1 MKLREAFLW
10 QPHWIHQGVI
20 LIAGA
25 LLVTAIS
32 HLHTATGLAYEF
44 HAFYIVPV
52 LAVSWFLGARY
63 GYALSLLAAVEWFL
77 ADRILI
83 EEPAGILPLVF
94 NTTVRLTIFIGGAWL
109 VGGIRLSLLRE
120 SCLAREDGL
129 TQLPNRREFHERG
142 RMAFAQAQRQQAP
155 FTAVFIDLDRFKEVN
170 DAMGHQVGDQ
180 LLKSVAAAMRDHV
193 RISDIPCRLGGD
205 EFALLLPGMRA
216 AAAQLYVEQL
226 QTRLLEAMKLNG
238 WPVTFSIGVAS
249 HNVTPGDFDG
259 LLKQADAVMYE
270 VKRSGRNRILLREF

>member
-25 LLVTAIS
+25 IMVTAIS
-32 HLHTATGLAYEF
+32 YLHTATGLAYEF

-77 ADRILI
+77 ADRILAG
-83 EEPAGILPLVF
+83 EPAAMLPLIF
-94 NTTVRLTIFIGGAWL
+94 NTIVRLTIFIGGAWL
-109 VGGIRLSLLRE
+109 VGGIRLALLRE
-120 SCLAREDGL
+120 TRLAREDGL

-142 RMAFAQAQRQQAP
+142 RVAFAQAQRQHTP

-170 DAMGHQVGDQ
+170 DAMGHQVGDK
-180 LLKSVAAAMRDHV
+180 LLKSVAAALRDHV
-193 RISDIPCRLGGD
+193 RISDIPGRLGGD
-205 EFALLLPGMRA
+205 EFALLLPGMKA
-216 AAAQLYVEQL
+216 AAARVYVEQM
-226 QTRLLEAMKLNG
+226 QDRLLDVMKRNG
-238 WPVTFSIGVAS
+238 WPVTFSVGVAS
-249 HNVTPGDFDG
+249 YDVTPKDFDW
-259 LLKQADAVMYE
+259 LLKQADALMYE
-270 VKRSGRNRILLREF
+270 AKHGGRNRVFLREF

>member
-25 LLVTAIS
+25 ILVTAIS
-32 HLHTATGLAYEF
+32 RLHIATGLAYEF

-63 GYALSLLAAVEWFL
+63 GYALSILASVEWFL
-77 ADRILI
+77 ADRMLAG
-83 EEPAGILPLVF
+83 EPAAMLPLMF
-94 NTTVRLTIFIGGAWL
+94 NTAVRLTIFISGAWL
-109 VGGIRLSLLRE
+109 VGGIRLALLRE
-120 SCLAREDGL
+120 SRLAREDGL

-142 RMAFAQAQRQQAP
+142 RVAFAQAQRQKEP

-170 DAMGHQVGDQ
+170 DAMGHGVGDQ
-180 LLKSVAAAMRDHV
+180 LLKSVAAAMRGHV
-193 RISDIPCRLGGD
+193 RISDIPGRLGGD
-205 EFALLLPGMRA
+205 EFALLLPGMKA
-216 AAAQLYVEQL
+216 AAAHVFVDQL
-226 QTRLLEAMKLNG
+226 QSRLLDAMKRNG

-249 HNVTPGDFDG
+249 YNVAPEDFDR
-259 LLKQADAVMYE
+259 LLKQADALMYE
-270 VKRSGRNRILLREF
+270 VKHGGRNRVLLREF

>member
-25 LLVTAIS
+25 IMVTAIS
-32 HLHTATGLAYEF
+32 YLHTATGLAYEF

-77 ADRILI
+77 ADRILM
-83 EEPAGILPLVF
+83 EEPAAILPLVF
-94 NTTVRLTIFIGGAWL
+94 NTAVRLMIFIGGAWL
-109 VGGIRLSLLRE
+109 VGGIRLALLRE
-120 SCLAREDGL
+120 SRLAREDGL

-142 RMAFAQAQRQQAP
+142 RLAFAQAQRQHTP

-170 DAMGHQVGDQ
+170 DAMGHQVGDK
-180 LLKSVAAAMRDHV
+180 LLKSVAAALRDHV

-205 EFALLLPGMRA
+205 EFALLLPGMKA
-216 AAAQLYVEQL
+216 AAARVYVEQM
-226 QTRLLEAMKLNG
+226 QDRLLDVMKRNG
-238 WPVTFSIGVAS
+238 WPVTFSVGVAS
-249 HNVTPGDFDG
+249 YDVTPKDFDW
-259 LLKQADAVMYE
+259 LLKQADALMYE
-270 VKRSGRNRILLREF
+270 AKHGGRNRVLLREF